1 MLQMLNSTSSWRYR
15 RANVCKLLVPFRKA
29 WKSFQPWHRT
39 ICPTLRG
46 LPRRVS
52 RKLQVIFSFCQFA
65 KCVFYTFGWTDTLQR
80 SKIEPWRRL
89 NSQYCHSLQI
99 RHAGVLHR
107 NVPMS
112 HQWCVKLLQDLTVW
126 SMPREEGEQG
136 WSIAKQLKLS
146 VIWWQSWFQFQIQT
160 LLCLC
165 VLKMVHSLLM
175 CWNNLY
181 SSNLIF
187 IPFSGTLSLLSSAAM
202 TGITSAKT
210 YIVCIKKET

>member
-1 MLQMLNSTSSWRYR
+1 MS
-15 RANVCKLLVPFRKA
+15 NVE
-29 WKSFQPWHRT
+29 
-39 ICPTLRG
+39 G

-52 RKLQVIFSFCQFA
+52 RKLQVIFSFCQF
-65 KCVFYTFGWTDTLQR
+65 VFFYTFGWTATLQ
-80 SKIEPWRRL
+80 RL

-146 VIWWQSWFQFQIQT
+146 VIWWQSWLQFHIQT

-181 SSNLIF
+181 LSNLIF
-187 IPFSGTLSLLSSAAM
+187 IPFSETLSLLSSAAM